1 MIYSRAY
8 QAGIYARDRVIS
20 NYKPLVISRAIRKT
34 KRILRKKSKP
44 RTEANLKVESPSH
57 NGEQLIT
64 DSMSI
69 LERAS
74 MQEATDYEIERAKL
88 NSQWSLSRHNQLE
101 IRASKYHSISN
112 DQEVVTCYP

>member
-1 MIYSRAY
+1 
-8 QAGIYARDRVIS
+8 
-20 NYKPLVISRAIRKT
+20 
-34 KRILRKKSKP
+34 
-44 RTEANLKVESPSH
+44 
-57 NGEQLIT
+57 
-64 DSMSI
+64 MSI

-112 DQEVVTCYP
+112 DQEVVTCYPETIASLVMDSSHLRCATCVIPDKTVVSIPENLNTTYEDDEIVFNGHSQINQWAFTD